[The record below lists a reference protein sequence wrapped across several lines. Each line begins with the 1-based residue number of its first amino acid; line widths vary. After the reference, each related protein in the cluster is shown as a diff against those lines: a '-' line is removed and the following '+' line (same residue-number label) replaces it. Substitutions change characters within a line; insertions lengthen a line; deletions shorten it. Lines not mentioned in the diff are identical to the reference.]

1 MTIQGIHVS
10 GYKLS
15 KQQNS
20 FKKMVDLFFQNKS
33 FYNIYFFFQEIH
45 VNLLTHLG
53 KLLCFPDTR

>member
-33 FYNIYFFFQEIH
+33 FYNMYFFFSGNPCESAD
-45 VNLLTHLG
+45 L
-53 KLLCFPDTR
+53 FR